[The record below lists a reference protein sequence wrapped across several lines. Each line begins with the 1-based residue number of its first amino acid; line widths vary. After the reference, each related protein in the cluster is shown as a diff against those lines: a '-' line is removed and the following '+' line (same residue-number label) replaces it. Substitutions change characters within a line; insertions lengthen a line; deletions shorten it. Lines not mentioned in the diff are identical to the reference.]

1 MCTGPAQGEVEDA
14 GEGGAD
20 GGEDGL
26 HPHDRAD
33 ALLDEVAAV
42 FGQDVQLRLGG
53 VAGGDGGEVL
63 AGAQGVGDD
72 EGVGGVGLAF
82 AAERGG
88 DVGEQVPVDV
98 PHVQAAVV

>member
-33 ALLDEVAAV
+33 ALLDEVPAV
-42 FGQDVQLRLGG
+42 LGQHVQLRLGR
-53 VAGGDGGEVL
+53 VTGGD
-63 AGAQGVGDD
+63 
-72 EGVGGVGLAF
+72 
-82 AAERGG
+82 RG
-88 DVGEQVPVDV
+88 
-98 PHVQAAVV
+98 